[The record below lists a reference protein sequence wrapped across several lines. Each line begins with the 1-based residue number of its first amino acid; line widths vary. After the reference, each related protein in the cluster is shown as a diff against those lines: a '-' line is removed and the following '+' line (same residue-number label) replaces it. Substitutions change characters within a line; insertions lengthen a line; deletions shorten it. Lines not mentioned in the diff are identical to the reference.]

1 MTKERLQEL
10 QEQLFQLE
18 RRIRPLEWDAN
29 RHQINEFKKAELTK
43 LKTEQATLSGQM
55 KELEQV
61 QQSPISPP

>member
-43 LKTEQATLSGQM
+43 LKGEQAALSSQV
-55 KELEQV
+55 KELESV
-61 QQSPISPP
+61 QEKPIS